1 MKKLIFN
8 KSSLYN
14 MVIYGS
20 FNNYV
25 VTDNNSLLIRDN
37 TGRNNN
43 LLLPIIS
50 ASISFITATI
60 INKTKYTV
68 IISFY
73 PRIER
78 LLTINK
84 NIKPYEETDVSLL
97 VGESYDII
105 ASIYNESSISYL
117 LKILIP
123 TPGIETNVKN
133 TNNSE
138 IIISNKNITIEIHY
152 NKQ

>member
-1 MKKLIFN
+1 
-8 KSSLYN
+8 

-25 VTDNNSLLIRDN
+25 VTDNNSLLIIDN

-97 VGESYDII
+97 VLLLLDMKLLIGTIYINNKSCRCILQ
-105 ASIYNESSISYL
+105 SIR
-117 LKILIP
+117 
-123 TPGIETNVKN
+123 
-133 TNNSE
+133 
-138 IIISNKNITIEIHY
+138 
-152 NKQ
+152 

>member
-1 MKKLIFN
+1 
-8 KSSLYN
+8 